1 MQNIADI
8 PTEWAT
14 SYQQELW
21 LQTPVRPSS
30 SSSSLVPLTSF
41 LVPRPK
47 AWLWEAPSPS
57 QYCHSPELTPTL
69 EPSPIC
75 QNKLEGILE
84 NLLALPLWMKSMIWT
99 APRTRSLTL
108 WQVRD
113 LSLTSYVG
121 YIVRTFNYK
130 SQLMIIASR
139 NISPKMMT
147 WLGDHQELNTT
158 RSHNRFLHYNLC
170 SLIIYI
176 QCLALGGCV
185 SNLNYCQ
192 TKNKIFMN
200 IFTILGVGFC
210 PHVI

>member
-108 WQVRD
+108 
-113 LSLTSYVG
+113 
-121 YIVRTFNYK
+121 
-130 SQLMIIASR
+130 
-139 NISPKMMT
+139 
-147 WLGDHQELNTT
+147 
-158 RSHNRFLHYNLC
+158 
-170 SLIIYI
+170 
-176 QCLALGGCV
+176 
-185 SNLNYCQ
+185 
-192 TKNKIFMN
+192 
-200 IFTILGVGFC
+200 
-210 PHVI
+210 